1 MGAACRGTVTNASE
15 RRGAIGAQE
24 RWQLALVVAALALF
38 LLWRHRTNFAGLFEA
53 LMCHIERVLV
63 KREKE

>member
-1 MGAACRGTVTNASE
+1 MLRLIP
-15 RRGAIGAQE
+15 RGAGHSRAPGFAI
-24 RWQLALVVAALALF
+24 ALF